1 MRSVLQTAVAARAPL
16 QEYIL
21 SVLRASPAEV
31 AATPGLFTPREWAAT
46 NTRPSPAG

>member
-21 SVLRASPAEV
+21 SVLRTPHAVV
-31 AATPGLFTPREWAAT
+31 AAAPGLFTPRVWAAAKPE
-46 NTRPSPAG
+46 PSPAD